1 MGQIIMAK
9 LRPWGNS
16 LGITIPKYV
25 VIKENLKPEKTIM
38 LELKEKTT
46 LKDFFGKG
54 KHKKVDAE
62 KLRQEAKKMW
72 GMD

>member
-1 MGQIIMAK
+1 MSK
-9 LRPWGNS
+9 L
-16 LGITIPKYV
+16 K
-25 VIKENLKPEKTIM
+25 K
-38 LELKEKTT
+38 KTT

-54 KHKKVDAE
+54 KHKKVDVA